1 MNTLEPMPHRA
12 TQKERVL
19 EILKRNGRIS
29 NYEAIDMYPR
39 ITRLAAI
46 IGFLE
51 KDGVQVYGKRD
62 PMNKKCYWYTLIAY
76 PDETGQMRIA

>member
-1 MNTLEPMPHRA
+1 MNTLELMPHRA

-51 KDGVQVYGKRD
+51 EDGVQVHGHRD
-62 PMNKKCYWYTLIAY
+62 ENDKKKYWYQLIAY
-76 PDETGQMRIA
+76 PEENGQMVIA

>member
-1 MNTLEPMPHRA
+1 MNTIELMPHRA
-12 TQKERVL
+12 TQKQRVL
-19 EILKRNGRIS
+19 EILKRDGRIS
-29 NYEAIDMYPR
+29 IYEALALNPR

-51 KDGVQVYGKRD
+51 EDGIQVYGKRD
-62 PMNKKCYWYTLIAY
+62 SMDKKRYWYTLIAY